1 MVRLWLCLC
10 APPFFFLL
18 LLPFWWKCCPYINTC
33 ITSDD
38 FSIRML
44 TSCAISSS
52 PGEVFSIYIKDH
64 TLQRLIKS
72 LSLNI
77 QSNSQS
83 AINFGLETR
92 QKWTLNCPSCVL
104 RQPSSLLWQ
113 PLMFEVTDIFIYFI
127 YPLSWHFNFLLLFFL
142 FLFSLF

>member
-1 MVRLWLCLC
+1 MFCLLDFLSFSSMVRLWLCLC

-18 LLPFWWKCCPYINTC
+18 LLPFWWKCCPYIN

-52 PGEVFSIYIKDH
+52 PGEVFSIYIKDP

-77 QSNSQS
+77 QS
-83 AINFGLETR
+83 INQR
-92 QKWTLNCPSCVL
+92 SIWTWNQTEMNFKLSVVFL
-104 RQPSSLLWQ
+104 TAAFISSVATSDVRGNRDIYLLH
-113 PLMFEVTDIFIYFI
+113 
-127 YPLSWHFNFLLLFFL
+127 LSSFMAV
-142 FLFSLF
+142 